1 MGVGG
6 GGWGYW
12 CRNRWWGVR
21 GQAGPYPV
29 DFSKRDRRSSNFHLS
44 VFDLFTI
51 LYSSFDL
58 DNALFFF
65 SRKKMTMDG

>member
-1 MGVGG
+1 MG
-6 GGWGYW
+6 
-12 CRNRWWGVR
+12 RPN
-21 GQAGPYPV
+21 PV

-44 VFDLFTI
+44 VFDLFTV